1 MFLIIKLGLGLLN
14 IDNIYNS
21 KINILE
27 VNDIN
32 VFWNNNIFIIM
43 NVHVGLGD
51 YEFNI
56 NNIYYNLYAIWLK

>member
-1 MFLIIKLGLGLLN
+1 MFVIIKLELGLLS
-14 IDNIYNS
+14 IDNIYNG

-32 VFWNNNIFIIM
+32 VSWNNNIFI
-43 NVHVGLGD
+43 NVNVYMGLGD

-56 NNIYYNLYAIWLK
+56 YYNLYVILIETI